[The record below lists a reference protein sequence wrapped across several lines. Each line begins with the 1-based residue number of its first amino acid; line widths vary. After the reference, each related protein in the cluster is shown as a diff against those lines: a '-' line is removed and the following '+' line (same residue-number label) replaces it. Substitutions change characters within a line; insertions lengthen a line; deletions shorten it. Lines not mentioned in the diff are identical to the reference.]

1 MKPTEQ
7 IVDYA
12 APLIAIEF
20 MQRVIHDACLKNDYE
35 NARKVTLELATEAR
49 LLAHTLSLMEEEQ
62 KKREHGRL

>member
-1 MKPTEQ
+1 MTEK

-20 MQRVIHDACLKNDYE
+20 MQRVIHDACLKHDYE
-35 NARKVTLELATEAR
+35 NARKITLELATEAR

-62 KKREHGRL
+62 KKREHGRV